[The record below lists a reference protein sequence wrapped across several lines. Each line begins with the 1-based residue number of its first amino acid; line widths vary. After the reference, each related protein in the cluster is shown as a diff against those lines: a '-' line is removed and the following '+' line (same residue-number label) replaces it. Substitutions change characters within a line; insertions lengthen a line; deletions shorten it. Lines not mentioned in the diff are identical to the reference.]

1 MQEELYEAMMSKLQ
15 ASSSDITELRNMLM
29 KYKKTG
35 IEQADMLDCLSLVKD
50 KLDDDKEDTIL
61 DLLDFVTG
69 FCNPALKIY

>member
-1 MQEELYEAMMSKLQ
+1 MQEEFYEAMMSKLQ

-61 DLLDFVTG
+61 DLMDFVTG